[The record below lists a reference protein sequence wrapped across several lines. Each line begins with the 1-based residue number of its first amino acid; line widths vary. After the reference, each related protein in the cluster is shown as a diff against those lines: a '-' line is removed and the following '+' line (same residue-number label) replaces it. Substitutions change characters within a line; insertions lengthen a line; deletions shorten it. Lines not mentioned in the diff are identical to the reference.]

1 MIDRKQIKIQEQVDR
16 LVSAS
21 SPEVIDEG
29 KILCEIVENGVAK
42 VTLVASPS
50 GSEKIAG
57 VSLLPYAIP
66 SVANSNEQ
74 FTVPASGSLIFS
86 LKNSNLVAD
95 QNRAMVV
102 GGSDLTVDETS
113 FSATPS
119 TGTVKVDLV
128 GGRIKFAAGDA
139 GKVVN
144 FLYRHQ
150 LTVQQALMKYGQ
162 RSINNQNL
170 VGSLGMLGVA
180 KGYIEISTDQFDVT
194 KNYAAGDALAL
205 GPNGIIT
212 IGGSGPE
219 LPQAKVLAAPDLT
232 GSVQGAFLKFSML
245 VG

>member
-16 LVSAS
+16 LVAAAS
-21 SPEVIDEG
+21 PAVIDEG

-66 SVANSNEQ
+66 SVTNSNEQ

-86 LKNSNLVAD
+86 LKNTNLVSG
-95 QNRAMVV
+95 QNRAIVI
-102 GGSDLTVDETS
+102 GGSDLILDES
-113 FSATPS
+113 NFLATPA
-119 TGTVKVDLV
+119 TGNAKIDLV

-144 FLYRHQ
+144 LIYRYN
-150 LTVQQALMKYGQ
+150 LTVQQALLKYGQ

-170 VGSLGMLGVA
+170 VASLGMLGVA

-194 KNYAAGDALAL
+194 KDYTTGADLNLGD
-205 GPNGIIT
+205 NGIIT
-212 IGGSGPE
+212 IGGAGPV

-232 GSVQGAFLKFSML
+232 GSVQGAFLKISML